1 MQPGVASLTF
11 WSRVA
16 QFLVSNLLEVVPDTQ
31 HQDAGA
37 CGLFPSGVELHE
49 QGHASCSY
57 QSGLTC
63 SLRCVQSQLLQVGKI
78 NASIANLPNLT
89 SYDASLN
96 KSATAFANLGTNR
109 TAVLDSALNTLTNL
123 VTNINNVSH
132 CSFEP
137 VVQVCVEAL

>member
-1 MQPGVASLTF
+1 MQLS
-11 WSRVA
+11 
-16 QFLVSNLLEVVPDTQ
+16 VS
-31 HQDAGA
+31 
-37 CGLFPSGVELHE
+37 
-49 QGHASCSY
+49 
-57 QSGLTC
+57 LTC
-63 SLRCVQSQLLQVGKI
+63 SLRPLQSQLLQVGKI

-132 CSFEP
+132 CSSEP
-137 VVQVCVEAL
+137 LVQACVEAL